1 MITNVINNLRKL
13 SRIKKQIVF
22 IIVDIFLII
31 LSLLGSFSLRLEY
44 FYWPE
49 ETVFPLV
56 FLFPFV
62 SIPIFYF
69 LGLYNTVIRFIGFNS
84 IWELIKI
91 VSFVA
96 LTWSLLVILSG
107 INGIPRS
114 VTLINW
120 LLLLVSI
127 IGVRLLSY
135 WVLYKFFPIDR
146 SKRKIDIIKICIYG
160 AGKAGS
166 MLASSLSNNS
176 NLSIECFIDDD
187 KNLSGKLINGLKV
200 YTPNR
205 IDYLIN
211 KFNVDEIILAMPSI
225 SRTKRNNLISTLV
238 KFNVP
243 VKTIPDLNEIYL
255 GNLKISDIKDISI
268 EDLLRRDE
276 IMPDENLMSLN
287 IRDQNVLVTGAGGS
301 IGFELC
307 KEIAKYSPRKIVL
320 FELNEYALFKL
331 EEYMRNNYKN
341 CEIFPIL
348 GNVTNFKHLEIT
360 CKKFAINTI
369 YHAAAYK
376 HVPLIELNVV
386 EGVYNN
392 IIGTLNCINI
402 SKKEKIDSLV
412 MVSTDKA
419 VRPSNLMGASKRFS
433 EMLMQSI
440 SLENQD
446 VHTKF
451 ISVRFGNVLGSSGS
465 VVPTFQEQIKKGG
478 PITITHPEITRFFMT
493 KREAAQLVIQAG
505 ALGKGGE
512 IFLLDMG
519 KPVKI
524 MDMAEKMINLSGLEL
539 KTKDNAEGDIEI
551 NITGLRPGEKLF
563 EELLIDGKSSDTDHP
578 RIFIANDKSLS
589 WPDLTKKIQ
598 FIIRAKQEY
607 NVELLQ
613 KILQNSI
620 PEFNLKENNSDLLG
634 SN

>member
-1 MITNVINNLRKL
+1 MVTNVINNLRKL

-49 ETVFPLV
+49 ETVFPLI
-56 FLFPFV
+56 FFFPFV
-62 SIPIFYF
+62 AIPIFYF

-146 SKRKIDIIKICIYG
+146 PKRKIDIIKICIYG

-166 MLASSLSNNS
+166 MLASSLSNNN

-205 IDYLIN
+205 IDHLIN

-225 SRTKRNNLISTLV
+225 SRTKRNKLISTLV

-307 KEIAKYSPRKIVL
+307 KEIAKYNPRKIVL

-341 CEIFPIL
+341 CEILPIL
-348 GNVTNFKHLEIT
+348 GNVTNLKHLEIT

-392 IIGTLNCINI
+392 IIGTLNCINV

-440 SLENQD
+440 GLENQD

-465 VVPTFQEQIKKGG
+465 VIPTFQEQIKKGS
-478 PITITHPEITRFFMT
+478 PLTITHPEITRFFMT

-524 MDMAEKMINLSGLEL
+524 MDMAEKMINLSGLEV

-551 NITGLRPGEKLF
+551 KITGLRPGEKLY
-563 EELLIDGKSSDTDHP
+563 EELLIDGKSSNTEHP
-578 RIFIANDKSLS
+578 RIFIANDQSLS
-589 WPDLTKKIQ
+589 WLDLTEKIQ
-598 FIIRAKQEY
+598 FIIKAKQEY
-607 NVELLQ
+607 NVELVQ

-620 PEFNLKENNSDLLG
+620 PEFKLKENNSDLLG